1 MNVLETCLIVNQ
13 DGRTSVVPTGRMLAE
28 DTGTRHRRRR
38 GYSLDMSTTD
48 EITPHPPLVYLRSTP
63 VNLSKST
70 FHSDF
75 SLEHQ
80 LLYSASESKS
90 SINTDT
96 SSNDIPSNRS
106 SYKFQCKN
114 VSPNLHIIVKTDVN
128 RIESEAYTSFPASS
142 PKGTGLPLCSPSQ
155 LGSKCETCMEAD
167 DDDVTDRII
176 PEYYINHT
184 GIKTGALTFDY
195 YETILD
201 SIRNL
206 RTLNRHQM
214 QFLKTISNDQLI
226 QIVHTYNEMFDTYV
240 KWLICDG
247 DEDQK
252 SDRDLNTNPYV

>member
-13 DGRTSVVPTGRMLAE
+13 DVRASFVPTGRMLAG

-48 EITPHPPLVYLRSTP
+48 EITPHPPP
-63 VNLSKST
+63 
-70 FHSDF
+70 
-75 SLEHQ
+75 EHQ
-80 LLYSASESKS
+80 ILYSASESKS

-128 RIESEAYTSFPASS
+128 RIESEAYTSLSRRQASPPQKS
-142 PKGTGLPLCSPSQ
+142 LSDF
-155 LGSKCETCMEAD
+155 GSHRETCMEAD

-226 QIVHTYNEMFDTYV
+226 QIVHIYNEMFDTYV